1 MPEYPN
7 VAFYSKLLNERFEHF
22 KAIHGILLDA
32 FGRNKPDDKVSA
44 CQSAHTALNR
54 LMEIL
59 PSHYRP
65 GWMQRLDAHF
75 TSYMA
80 HSTEPAEGRALLD
93 AVLENYAAMRSENFQ
108 TVAEKKDF
116 SVDFESLYKEAYNTT
131 RVSALFDRL
140 IGEIE
145 TLIQSGAVEKVKAVK
160 ALEKLL
166 ASLRQNRNG
175 SLLAIMLS
183 RQWAGRLFSN
193 VVRENLSSIPLAG
206 PTFAAIYTTIDEIDA
221 ELQKLNES
229 MNARLATN
237 VGEELLLVAPAP
249 EPLVRPAQLMPPTV
263 IDIAVDSQ
271 TSEGAGKEVR
281 M

>member
-7 VAFYSKLLNERFEHF
+7 VAFYSSLLNERFEHF
-22 KAIHGILLDA
+22 KAILGILLDA
-32 FGRNKPDDKVSA
+32 FGRNKPEDKVSA

-54 LMEIL
+54 LIEIL
-59 PSHYRP
+59 PNHYRP
-65 GWMQRLDAHF
+65 AWMQKLSERFVLYVERHAN
-75 TSYMA
+75 
-80 HSTEPAEGRALLD
+80 PAEGRALLD
-93 AVLENYAAMRSENFQ
+93 AILANYTALNSENFQ
-108 TVAEKKDF
+108 SVAAKKDS
-116 SVDFESLYKEAYNTT
+116 SVDFESLYKESLATT
-131 RVSALFDRL
+131 HVSALFDRL

-206 PTFAAIYTTIDEIDA
+206 PTFAAIYTTIDEIDG

-237 VGEELLLVAPAP
+237 VGEELLLVASAP

-271 TSEGAGKEVR
+271 TQEAD
-281 M
+281 